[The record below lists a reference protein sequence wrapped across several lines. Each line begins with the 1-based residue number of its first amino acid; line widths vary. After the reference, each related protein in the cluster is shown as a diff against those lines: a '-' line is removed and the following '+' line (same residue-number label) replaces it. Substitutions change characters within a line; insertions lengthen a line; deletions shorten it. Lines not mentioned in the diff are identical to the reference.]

1 MPDPMEPVRRPDA
14 TAASVSLERALERAR
29 WAILWERLWPPLAA
43 LLTVIGLF
51 LSGPLDQFRPD
62 HAPGTFVVIL
72 GLAGMG
78 RAVLEIYQE
87 PDSR

>member
-51 LSGPLDQFRPD
+51 LAVSWVGLWLWLFPALRRVDRPD
-62 HAPGTFVVIL
+62 LPQAHSSGTDL
-72 GLAGMG
+72 
-78 RAVLEIYQE
+78 
-87 PDSR
+87 P